1 MSMHRST
8 SDDEYDQAKE
18 LAAIAAPHLNKG
30 GGELKAIGIDIDAT
44 VFSAL
49 DNAKGAGQRMQS
61 EMAGARG
68 NLEHHPD
75 GRAANERKAWETGTA
90 AIDEHAATTQTA
102 VTVARKALT
111 AKCAPQEPT
120 DAAEKASLRDEVRQQ
135 LDAHA
140 SDPEHAVL
148 AILLG
153 DDRELAAVVYGSY
166 GRRFLK
172 ANGVTLDE
180 QTVAALDKAMIE
192 GARQHGTDEQKRAA
206 AALSTGGAIESLVK
220 GIGAHLSGV
229 KSYVGK

>member
-90 AIDEHAATTQTA
+90 AIDEHAATAQSA
-102 VTVARKALT
+102 VAVATKKLT
-111 AKCAPQEPT
+111 ALCAPREPDDT
-120 DAAEKASLRDEVRQQ
+120 ASVALLRDECRMQ
-135 LDAHA
+135 LDAAA
-140 SDPEHAVL
+140 SNPEDAVY

-166 GRRFLK
+166 GRRWLK
-172 ANGVTLDE
+172 ANGVKLDE
-180 QTVAALDKAMIE
+180 QTTAALDAAMVE
-192 GARQHGTDEQKRAA
+192 GARQHGTPEQRRAA
-206 AALSTGGAIESLVK
+206 AALGKGGAIESLVK
-220 GIGAHLSGV
+220 GIGTHLSGV
-229 KSYVGK
+229 KAYVGK